1 MKTLFFT
8 ILLVISTYA
17 SAQEINSDIKSVLE
31 TDNVTELKKQI
42 TSKNIN
48 SCFKLEESE
57 YTLLTL
63 SIKLNAKSCFAE
75 LIAQNANVEKTCNN
89 KTPFM
94 YTAKYNRLAM
104 AKDLVKAG
112 VQIRVR
118 NSDKQ
123 SALDFAKKYESKE
136 IIEYIKSFNQ

>member
-8 ILLVISTYA
+8 ILLVVSTYA

-57 YTLLTL
+57 YTLVTL

-75 LIAQNANVEKTCNN
+75 LIAQNASVEKTCNN

-94 YTAKYNRLAM
+94 YAAKYNRLAM

-123 SALDFAKKYESKE
+123 SALDFAKKYERKE
-136 IIEYIKSFNQ
+136 FIAYIKSFNQ

>member
-8 ILLVISTYA
+8 ALLFISTFA
-17 SAQEINSDIKSVLE
+17 NAQEISEDLKNALQN
-31 TDNVTELKKQI
+31 DNVTELKKHI

-48 SCFKLEESE
+48 NCFKLEESE

-94 YTAKYNRLAM
+94 YAAKYNRLTM
-104 AKDLVKAG
+104 AKALVKAG

-123 SALDFAKKYESKE
+123 SALDFAKKYERKE
-136 IIEYIKSFNQ
+136 FIAYIKSFNQ

>member
-8 ILLVISTYA
+8 ILLIISTYA
-17 SAQEINSDIKSVLE
+17 SAQEISEDLKNVLQN
-31 TDNVTELKKQI
+31 DNVTELKKHL
-42 TSKNIN
+42 TAKDLDK
-48 SCFKLEESE
+48 CYKLDDTE
-57 YTLLTL
+57 YSLLTL

-75 LIAQNANVEKTCNN
+75 LVEQNASVEKTCNN

-94 YTAKYNRLAM
+94 YTAKYNRLTM
-104 AKDLVKAG
+104 AKALVKAG

>member
-8 ILLVISTYA
+8 ILLIISTYA
-17 SAQEINSDIKSVLE
+17 SAQEINSDLKSALE
-31 TDNVTELKKQI
+31 SDNVTELKKHL
-42 TSKNIN
+42 TAKDLDK
-48 SCFKLEESE
+48 CYKLDDTE
-57 YTLLTL
+57 YSVLTL
-63 SIKLNAKSCFAE
+63 SIKLNAKSCFTE
-75 LIAQNANVEKTCNN
+75 LIAQNASVEKTCNN

-94 YTAKYNRLAM
+94 YAAKYNRLAM

-123 SALDFAKKYESKE
+123 SALDFAKKYERKE
-136 IIEYIKSFNQ
+136 FIAYIKSFNQ